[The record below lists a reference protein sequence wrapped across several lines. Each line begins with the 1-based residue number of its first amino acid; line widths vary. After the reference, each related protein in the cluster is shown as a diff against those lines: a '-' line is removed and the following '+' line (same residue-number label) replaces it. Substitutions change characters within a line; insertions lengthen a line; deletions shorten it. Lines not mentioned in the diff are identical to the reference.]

1 VNLLITGGTGF
12 VGTRLIN
19 SLKDKEDLQITV
31 LTRNVE
37 RAQKKLPK
45 NVTALFWDPENQIY
59 PTEDFKEVDA
69 IVNLMGENLAN
80 KRWSDS
86 QKKILEESRVKNTE
100 YFFDSLKKHNTRQLR
115 VIVQASAIGIYPKN
129 LEREITEETELD
141 SDFLATLCKNW
152 ENQLHLYKEV
162 ERKVA
167 LRIGV
172 ILGKEGGALA
182 KLLPI
187 FKLGLGGKIAS
198 GQQMM
203 SWIHVQD
210 VVNIIIK
217 SLFDERY
224 KGVFNAVSPHPVS
237 NAKFSKE
244 LGKALHRPA
253 IFPVPEFVMKLVMG
267 EMSTIVLD
275 GQMILPK
282 HLEKLEYRFQFSN
295 LSDAFKD
302 ICG

>member
-1 VNLLITGGTGF
+1 MNLLITGGTGF

-19 SLKDKEDLQITV
+19 SLISREDLNITV
-31 LTRNVE
+31 LTRNK
-37 RAQKKLPK
+37 ANADKKLPRGV
-45 NVTALFWDPENQIY
+45 NSAYWDPENGIY
-59 PTEDFKEVDA
+59 PAESFKEVDA
-69 IVNLMGENLAN
+69 IVNLMGENLAS

-86 QKKILEESRVKNTE
+86 QKRILEESRVKNTE
-100 YFFDSLKKHNTRQLR
+100 YFFDQVKKHNTRSLR

-129 LEREITEETELD
+129 LERDITEETELD
-141 SDFLATLCKNW
+141 SDFLGTLCKNW

-162 ERKVA
+162 ERKVTI
-167 LRIGV
+167 RIGV
-172 ILGKEGGALA
+172 ILGKEGGALK

-187 FKLGLGGKIAS
+187 FKLGLGGKIGS
-198 GQQMM
+198 GTQMM

-210 VVNIIIK
+210 VVNLIIK

-224 KGVFNAVSPHPVS
+224 DGVINAVSPNPVT
-237 NAKFSKE
+237 NAEFSKE

-253 IFPVPEFVMKLVMG
+253 IFPVPEMVMKIVMG

-275 GQMILPK
+275 GQKVIPK
-282 HLEKLEYRFQFSN
+282 HLEKLNHHFQFPE
-295 LSDAFKD
+295 LAGAFKD